1 MIVDPDPPRVPRR
14 TRIRFWP
21 GMEAEL
27 DLEAIARSAIPVKG
41 VLCPSPLRFMEIYA
55 ESQAKSILILPDG
68 STLTDRTWSGIEKEF
83 FRGLPGG
90 RIGLGDN
97 IPQPPFAWRDA
108 DAQYLSVSFTYNT
121 NAFFRILSGL
131 QKTGLIPPD
140 AASRLL
146 DQACQLLAHVYRARD
161 HFVIR
166 NINNNFNMMLISR
179 VVESL
184 VGKEIYDSEMQEL
197 DLTRRS
203 LAETL
208 ALADGFR
215 HLSIQ
220 ELMGVALATGVS
232 FVESRL
238 SQAGLGKTGTQQV
251 LDVTWR
257 YSGTN
262 LAIDDRGT
270 LLRMIADSG
279 LRKNSFVLAVIL
291 DDATETVADLLWMMA
306 AMERFPFLKVNLLVN
321 TAQISI
327 NFSIQML
334 EAVFRTP
341 CFKGLVERL
350 GTQLFVTQMYCP
362 FISFQTE
369 YLPPEARRVID
380 DADAVYIKGAN
391 FFETCQIPEKDTFH
405 AFVVYGPISRLYT
418 GLRDFDAVFAYLPAG
433 TAGYIHDR
441 DPGRIITLQ
450 QVIRA
455 RSQQGIEDE
464 KTE

>member
-1 MIVDPDPPRVPRR
+1 
-14 TRIRFWP
+14 
-21 GMEAEL
+21 
-27 DLEAIARSAIPVKG
+27 
-41 VLCPSPLRFMEIYA
+41 
-55 ESQAKSILILPDG
+55 
-68 STLTDRTWSGIEKEF
+68 
-83 FRGLPGG
+83 
-90 RIGLGDN
+90 
-97 IPQPPFAWRDA
+97 
-108 DAQYLSVSFTYNT
+108 
-121 NAFFRILSGL
+121 
-131 QKTGLIPPD
+131 
-140 AASRLL
+140 
-146 DQACQLLAHVYRARD
+146 
-161 HFVIR
+161 
-166 NINNNFNMMLISR
+166 
-179 VVESL
+179 
-184 VGKEIYDSEMQEL
+184 YDSEMQEL

-391 FFETCQIPEKDTFH
+391 FFETCQIPEK
-405 AFVVYGPISRLYT
+405 
-418 GLRDFDAVFAYLPAG
+418 
-433 TAGYIHDR
+433 
-441 DPGRIITLQ
+441 
-450 QVIRA
+450 
-455 RSQQGIEDE
+455 
-464 KTE
+464 